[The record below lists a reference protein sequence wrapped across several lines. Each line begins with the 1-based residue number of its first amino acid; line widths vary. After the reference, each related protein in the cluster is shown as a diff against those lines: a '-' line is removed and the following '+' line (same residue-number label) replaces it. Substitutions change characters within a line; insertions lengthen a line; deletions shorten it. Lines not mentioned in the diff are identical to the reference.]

1 MSKTSGRNRN
11 GSYTNPKSKD
21 RSRKEHAKKIEN
33 QKYQQSSNNKE
44 NKKSTNNNEKKK
56 IKVKMSSTYGKVCRK
71 TPEAKTIISTDNFTN
86 LHIEIPVTMKSF
98 NRLSKQSKTLIYNFI
113 NANPWTWDL
122 FIQKCLDHDKLHKLI
137 KKYKIDAPISLSF
150 INKHVVDYLCK
161 ELTKRNFNK
170 GRYYSTLTTY
180 KLHDAFFYKVE
191 HKLSNTSQWFFSMN
205 VSDLYDSY
213 AAKCKQEHKCIPYQ
227 LTINHLI
234 YKDVDTN
241 VEPESSYPN
250 GSRIAFTSGM
260 TGTKYPIQPMVG
272 VKYVLFNNDK
282 NKRKAMDKDSKS
294 YVNQQFDKIVIKEI
308 PTINIKK

>member
-11 GSYTNPKSKD
+11 GSYTNPRSKD
-21 RSRKEHAKKIEN
+21 RSRKEHDKKIEN

-44 NKKSTNNNEKKK
+44 NKKSINNEKKK

-71 TPEAKTIISTDNFTN
+71 TPEAKTIISTDDFIN
-86 LHIEIPVTMKSF
+86 LHIEIPVTMKLF

-113 NANPWTWDL
+113 NANPWSWDL
-122 FIQKCLDHDKLHKLI
+122 FIQKCLNHDKLHKLF
-137 KKYKIDAPISLSF
+137 KKYKIDVPISIGF
-150 INKHVVDYLCK
+150 INKHITDYLCK

-170 GRYYSTLTTY
+170 GRYYSSLDTFG
-180 KLHDAFFYKVE
+180 LHDVFFYKVN
-191 HKLSNTSQWFFSMN
+191 HKLSKTTQWFFCIN
-205 VSDLYDSY
+205 LSDFYDSY
-213 AAKCKQEHKCIPYQ
+213 AAKCKQEHKGIPYQ

-234 YKDVDTN
+234 YNNIDKN

-250 GSRIAFTSGM
+250 GSRIAFSSGV
-260 TGTKYPIQPMVG
+260 TGTKYPIQPIHS

-282 NKRKAMDKDSKS
+282 NKRKAMEKKSDS
-294 YVNQQFDKIVIKEI
+294 YENNRFNKIVIKEI